1 MARATALAYHAVTD
15 AWPHPLAIA
24 PDRFRR
30 QIEQLAARGF
40 RGVTLSGLADGVDGD
55 AVAVTFDDGFAS
67 VATAAKAI
75 LDEVGWPATVYVVTD
90 AVDRGEPMRHIGGN
104 DDSYASERLPLT
116 WEAVESLAA
125 AGWEIG
131 SHTCTHRVLSQ
142 LADDEIR
149 GELERSRA
157 AVLAHADACRSISYP
172 LGELHDRVI
181 GAARAAGYTS
191 GSGLA
196 GRYRRNDPMAVPRVA
211 IDGRDDGRRF
221 AVKTS
226 AAFAILRS
234 TPAWDVLD
242 LRRRR
247 ARPHGV

>member
-1 MARATALAYHAVTD
+1 MARAIALAYHAVTD
-15 AWPHPLAIA
+15 AWPHPLATA

-30 QIEQLAARGF
+30 QIGQLAARGF
-40 RGVTLSGLADGVDGD
+40 RGVTLSEIADGVDGD

-67 VATAAKAI
+67 VATVGKPI
-75 LDEVGWPATVYVVTD
+75 LDAVGWPGTVYVVTD
-90 AVDRGEPMRHIGGN
+90 AVDRGAPMRHIGGD
-104 DDSYASERLPLT
+104 DDSHAPERVPLT
-116 WEAVESLAA
+116 WDAVESLAA

-142 LADDEIR
+142 LGDHEIR
-149 GELERSRA
+149 TELERSRA
-157 AVLAHADACRSISYP
+157 AVLAHAGACRSISYP
-172 LGELHDRVI
+172 LGELDDRVI

-211 IDGRDDGRRF
+211 IDGGDDDRRF

-226 AAFAILRS
+226 AVFAAVRS
-234 TPAWDVLD
+234 TPVWTLLD
-242 LRRRR
+242 RVRR
-247 ARPHGV
+247 PGKPLGV